1 VPTLRRHFDRRG
13 VFVAI
18 ALFTSALILMALGFP
33 IAFALG
39 IAASLA
45 VFIGGTYPQI
55 VVFKEMFSGIDSFP
69 LMAVPFFILAS
80 ELMSGGALTVVL
92 LRFASQFFGHKRGGL
107 GYANILSLT
116 LFSGIS
122 GSALADA
129 AGPGSM
135 MVKMMGDAGYERSY
149 AAALTASTAIVG
161 PIIPPSIIMI
171 IYALQD
177 ERVSVGALFMAGF
190 IPGIVI
196 ALAMSVVNWWVCSRR
211 PFDTTL
217 QRPGYREM
225 AINTVK
231 AIPALLLIAIILVGI
246 RFGIFTPTEA
256 SVVAVFYALACGRW
270 VYRSLTWSALPGI
283 LARASLLTAS
293 VLLVVAASAAFAW
306 VLTIEGIPQAVAT
319 YIKGANLTPWQF
331 LLTVNVLLLIF
342 GIFMEPLPGVM
353 ILVPILAPVSA
364 ALGIDPIQFAMIVIF
379 NLTLG
384 MITPPVGS
392 LLFVTSVATRVPVGA
407 LTAQLTPFLVAH
419 LLVLAILTA
428 VPSVSTWLPHAL
440 GF

>member
-1 VPTLRRHFDRRG
+1 VAVP
-13 VFVAI
+13 
-18 ALFTSALILMALGFP
+18 LFLSAFILMALGFP
-33 IAFALG
+33 IAFALA
-39 IAASLA
+39 IAASIA
-45 VFIGGTYPQI
+45 VFLGGSYPQI

-80 ELMSGGALTVVL
+80 ELMSGGALTAVL

-107 GYANILSLT
+107 GYANIFSLT

-135 MVKMMGDAGYERSY
+135 MVKMMDSAGYERSY

-190 IPGIVI
+190 VPGLLI
-196 ALAMSVVNWWVCSRR
+196 AAAMSAVNWWVCSRR
-211 PFDTTL
+211 PFDTSL
-217 QRPGYREM
+217 KRPGYREM
-225 AINTVK
+225 LMNTIK

-256 SVVAVFYALACGRW
+256 SVVAVFYALICGRW
-270 VYRSLTWSALPGI
+270 VYRTLAWSALPQI
-283 LARASLLTAS
+283 LARAALLTAS

-306 VLTIEGIPQAVAT
+306 VLTIEGIPQALAT
-319 YIKGANLTPWQF
+319 YIKEANLSPWQF
-331 LLTVNVLLLIF
+331 LLAVNVLLLIF

-364 ALGIDPIQFAMIVIF
+364 ALGVDPIQFAMVVIF

-392 LLFVTSVATRVPVGA
+392 LLFVTSVATRVPVSA
-407 LTAQLTPFLVAH
+407 LTSQLTPFLVAH
-419 LLVLAILTA
+419 MVVLAILTIFPA
-428 VPSVSTWLPHAL
+428 VSTWLPHAL